1 MSTSFDVAAAKT
13 PLPAAAVKERAEK
26 NNIKRARKLLAQ
38 WLQCI
43 NEFLR
48 ILREGLLAHEI
59 RQSDHRA
66 PDLTLTG
73 MTRWTIYEGKNN
85 TSPTDI
91 GTGPL
96 LACQ

>member
-59 RQSDHRA
+59 RHKRPPRARLNRHDAMDDTRRKEQHISD
-66 PDLTLTG
+66 
-73 MTRWTIYEGKNN
+73 
-85 TSPTDI
+85 
-91 GTGPL
+91 
-96 LACQ
+96 